1 MAQSAIRPG
10 LKEGAMYGTAVR
22 VKPKPGTAAALAE
35 EGAEPYSPPVVRIGE
50 VVLWYHESNLGA
62 TPHIAY
68 VAAVEG
74 GGQIV
79 VDVIMPGGVTKR
91 KHNVRHYQD
100 ERAHNKNMRQWGC
113 WRPVETSLHERVAQ
127 LEEALSS
134 VMDIVSELQV
144 TLLPK
149 SEETTAPAKDEG
161 KKS

>member
-1 MAQSAIRPG
+1 
-10 LKEGAMYGTAVR
+10 MYGTAVR
-22 VKPKPGTAAALAE
+22 VKPRPGTAAALAQ
-35 EGAEPYSPPVVRIGE
+35 EGAEPFSPPVVRIGE

-127 LEEALSS
+127 LEETLSAAL
-134 VMDIVSELQV
+134 DAIAELQEK
-144 TLLPK
+144 LAPK
-149 SEETTAPAKDEG
+149 TAPAKADS
-161 KKS
+161 K